1 MSIIKTTARLV
12 AALCV
17 ALASA
22 HAQAQVN
29 TKTMTVYV
37 PFSAG
42 GSVDIVAR
50 LIGLQLGT
58 ERGISV
64 VVENRPGAGGTI
76 ATALVARAK
85 PDGMTLLAH
94 HQGVVYNSALYD
106 NLSFDTRKDLT
117 PVAVVGVTPNV
128 LVVPAT
134 SDIKTMA
141 DFLAQAKAHPGRLN
155 FGSAGVGSNGH
166 LAMEMLQSEA
176 GIKLT
181 HVPYKGMP
189 QAVSDVASGQIQ
201 AVLTTIPAALPFI
214 RSGRVRALATSG
226 LKRSSVLPEL
236 PTIDESGVKGFEYL
250 PWYGFLAPSGTPET
264 VLDGLSASIVA
275 AAKQPDIEKKLE
287 LNGIEVSPMPRQEF
301 LKVFNADLDKWTQ
314 IIKRLGLK
322 G

>member
-1 MSIIKTTARLV
+1 MNLIARLGRI
-12 AALCV
+12 AAGLL
-17 ALASA
+17 LAA
-22 HAQAQVN
+22 ATTGAYAQAG
-29 TKTMTVYV
+29 KTMTVYV

-50 LIGLQLGT
+50 LIGQQLGT
-58 ERGISV
+58 KRNMSV

-76 ATALVARAK
+76 ATALAARAK
-85 PDGMTLLAH
+85 PDGLTLLAH
-94 HQGVVYNSALYD
+94 HQGVVYNAALFD
-106 NLSFDTRKDLT
+106 NLTFDTRKDLT

-128 LVVPAT
+128 LVVPAN

-141 DFLAQAKAHPGRLN
+141 DFLAEAKAHPGRMT

-166 LAMEMLQSEA
+166 LAMELLESEA
-176 GIKLT
+176 HIQLT

-189 QAVSDVASGQIQ
+189 QAVADVASGQIQ

-214 RSGRVRALATSG
+214 RGGRVRALATSG
-226 LKRSSVLPEL
+226 LKRSSVLPDL

-250 PWYGFLAPSGTPET
+250 PWYGFLAPSGTPQD
-264 VLDGLSASIVA
+264 VLDSLSNDIVQ
-275 AAKQPDIEKKLE
+275 AAKQPDIASKLAA
-287 LNGIEVSPMPRQEF
+287 NGIEVDPWSRQKF
-301 LKVFNADLDKWTQ
+301 LQVFNADLDKWTA

>member
-1 MSIIKTTARLV
+1 MNLIARLGRV
-12 AALCV
+12 AAGFL
-17 ALASA
+17 LAAAASGA
-22 HAQAQVN
+22 YAQAG
-29 TKTMTVYV
+29 KTMTVYV

-50 LIGLQLGT
+50 LIGQQLGT
-58 ERGISV
+58 TRNLSV

-85 PDGMTLLAH
+85 PDGLTLLAH
-94 HQGVVYNSALYD
+94 HQGVVYNAALFD
-106 NLSFDTRKDLT
+106 NLTFDTRKDLT

-128 LVVPAT
+128 LVVPAN

-141 DFLAQAKAHPGRLN
+141 DFLAEAKAHPGRLN

-166 LAMEMLQSEA
+166 LAMELLESEA
-176 GIKLT
+176 HIQLT

-189 QAVSDVASGQIQ
+189 QAVADVASGQIQ

-214 RSGRVRALATSG
+214 RGGRVRALATSG
-226 LKRSSVLPEL
+226 LKRSSVLPDL

-250 PWYGFLAPSGTPET
+250 PWYGFLAPSGTPQD
-264 VLDGLSASIVA
+264 VLDSLSNDIVQ
-275 AAKQPDIEKKLE
+275 AAKQPDIASKLAA
-287 LNGIEVSPMPRQEF
+287 NGIEVDPWTRQKF
-301 LKVFNADLDKWTQ
+301 LQVFNADLDKWTA

>member
-1 MSIIKTTARLV
+1 MKLIRRLGGIAVGLCMAGAAATT
-12 AALCV
+12 
-17 ALASA
+17 
-22 HAQAQVN
+22 HAQAN
-29 TKTMTVYV
+29 KTMIMYV

-50 LIGLQLGT
+50 LIGQQLGT
-58 ERGISV
+58 TRGISV

-76 ATALVARAK
+76 ATSLVARAK

-94 HQGVVYNSALYD
+94 HQGVTYASALFD

-128 LVVPAT
+128 LVVPA
-134 SDIKTMA
+134 SSNIKSMA
-141 DFLAQAKAHPGRLN
+141 DFLAEAKAHPGRLN

-166 LAMEMLQSEA
+166 LAMELLESAA

-189 QAVSDVASGQIQ
+189 QAVADVASGQIQ

-214 RSGRVRALATSG
+214 RGGRVRALATSG

-236 PTIDESGVKGFEYL
+236 PTIDESGVKGFKYL
-250 PWYGFLAPSGTPET
+250 PWYGFLAPAGTPT
-264 VLDGLSASIVA
+264 DVLDALSKDIVTA
-275 AAKQPDIEKKLE
+275 AQQPDIAKKLAA
-287 LNGIEVSPMPRQEF
+287 NGIEVDPWPRQEF
-301 LKVFNADLDKWTQ
+301 LKVFNEDLDRWTAV
-314 IIKRLGLK
+314 IKGLNVK
-322 G
+322 N

>member
-1 MSIIKTTARLV
+1 MKTMSCIFAGLCLAFAAVSAR
-12 AALCV
+12 
-17 ALASA
+17 
-22 HAQAQVN
+22 AQVN
-29 TKTMTVYV
+29 DRTMTVYV

-58 ERGISV
+58 ERHISV

-76 ATALVARAK
+76 ATALAAHAK

-94 HQGVVYNSALYD
+94 HQGVVYAAALFD
-106 NLSFDTRKDLT
+106 KLSFDTRKDLT
-117 PVAVVGVTPNV
+117 PVAVVGITPNV

-134 SDIKTMA
+134 SSMKTMA
-141 DFLAQAKAHPGRLN
+141 DFLAEAKAHPGKLN

-166 LAMEMLQSEA
+166 LAMELLESEA
-176 GIKLT
+176 GITLT

-189 QAVSDVASGQIQ
+189 QAVADVASGQIQ

-226 LKRSSVLPEL
+226 LKRSASLPDL
-236 PTIDESGVKGFEYL
+236 PTIDESGVKGFEYV
-250 PWYGFLAPSGTPET
+250 PWYGFLAPSGTPEP
-264 VLDGLSASIVA
+264 VLEALGADIVSAA
-275 AAKQPDIEKKLE
+275 RQPDIAKKLE
-287 LNGIEVSPMPRQEF
+287 NNGIEVAPMPRKEF
-301 LKVFNADLDKWTQ
+301 LPLFNADLDKWTA